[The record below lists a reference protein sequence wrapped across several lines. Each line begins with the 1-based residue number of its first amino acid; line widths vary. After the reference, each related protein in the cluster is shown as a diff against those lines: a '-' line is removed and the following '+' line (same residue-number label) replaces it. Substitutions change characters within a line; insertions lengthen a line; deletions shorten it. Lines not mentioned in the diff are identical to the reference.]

1 MKRAITVLAALTL
14 AGTLSAA
21 LAQQQRG
28 PTHATVPGGGTTN
41 VPPARVSFTQAQA
54 NRGKTAYM
62 VNCSA
67 CHGADLG
74 GQYGPALAGP
84 NTNISWQTG
93 ADVWGYTTEMM
104 PVGNAGGLSQTD
116 YLDIVAYILQQ
127 NGQHPGKRPLTAA
140 TISHDKHQIGGAA
153 R

>member
-1 MKRAITVLAALTL
+1 MKDMRMIIAAVAL
-14 AGTLSAA
+14 AGTVSAA
-21 LAQQQRG
+21 LAQHQRG
-28 PTHATVPGGGTTN
+28 PTHATVPGAGTTN
-41 VPPARVSFTQAQA
+41 VPPKRISFTQEQA

-93 ADVWGYTTEMM
+93 ADLWGYTIEMM
-104 PVGNAGGLSQTD
+104 PVGNAGGLPQTD
-116 YLDIVAYILQQ
+116 YLNIVAYVLQQ
-127 NGQHPGKRPLTAA
+127 NGQHPGKQALTAQSIA
-140 TISHDKHQIGGAA
+140 HDTHQIGGAA